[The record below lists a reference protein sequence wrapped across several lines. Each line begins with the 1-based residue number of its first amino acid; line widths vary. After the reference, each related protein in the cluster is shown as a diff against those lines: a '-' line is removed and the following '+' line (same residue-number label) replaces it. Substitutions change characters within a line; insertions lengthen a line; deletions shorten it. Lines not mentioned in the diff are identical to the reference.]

1 MTVPLRQAENSEA
14 ALIVFTL
21 LVPASVGV
29 TLFALLFGSGLPVA
43 AAALLLASIG
53 MAGSITHLAKPLRAP
68 TSLRN
73 LRSSWLSR
81 EIAAVIVYW
90 MFVAIWLASEGAM
103 IAAKAG
109 ALEPAMSATLATA
122 MPAVSLAA
130 RALAAVGGAVLL
142 AVIERAYRVPTRPA
156 WCGHECL
163 MELAA
168 TALGAGATI
177 YAAIVGWTGWAAVR
191 VDGPWFASNAAP
203 IVAELAACALAAL
216 IGLILDI
223 LSHKRRYKRLE
234 SLREQSDER
243 IPLTLAHYGELQ
255 RKVRLAWSVE
265 TAAVLIAVG
274 TTMLVAGAAAVA
286 LLCLAAVLQL
296 IAHALQ
302 RWIFYELPVQVR
314 WVQRLRK

>member
-1 MTVPLRQAENSEA
+1 MSVPLRQAESGEA

-29 TLFALLFGSGLPVA
+29 ALFALLFGGGLPA
-43 AAALLLASIG
+43 AIAAFLLASIG

-90 MFVAIWLASEGAM
+90 MFVVIWLASEGMKIVAE
-103 IAAKAG
+103 AG
-109 ALEPAMSATLATA
+109 ALEPATLATA
-122 MPAVSLAA
+122 MPAASLAA
-130 RALAAVGGAVLL
+130 RALATVGGAVLL
-142 AVIERAYRVPTRPA
+142 AVIERAYHVPTRPA

-168 TALGAGATI
+168 TALGAGGTL
-177 YAAIVGWTGWAAVR
+177 YAAITGWAALQATVA
-191 VDGPWFASNAAP
+191 DTTAP
-203 IVAELAACALAAL
+203 VAMVLAVCALAAL
-216 IGLILDI
+216 IGLLLDI

-234 SLREQSDER
+234 GLREQSDER
-243 IPLTLAHYGELQ
+243 IPLTLAHYNELQ
-255 RKVRLAWSVE
+255 SKVRLAWSVE
-265 TAAVLIAVG
+265 TTAVLLTVAAATLGAG
-274 TTMLVAGAAAVA
+274 TAAVA
-286 LLCLAAVLQL
+286 LLCLAVVLQF

-302 RWIFYELPVQVR
+302 RWVFYELPVQVR

>member
-1 MTVPLRQAENSEA
+1 MSVPLRQAESSEA

-29 TLFALLFGSGLPVA
+29 ALFALLFGGGLPA
-43 AAALLLASIG
+43 AAAAFLPASIG

-81 EIAAVIVYW
+81 EITAVIVYW
-90 MFVAIWLASEGAM
+90 MFVTIWLASEGAM
-103 IAAKAG
+103 IAAETG
-109 ALEPAMSATLATA
+109 TLEPAMPATLATA
-122 MPAVSLAA
+122 MPAASLAA

-142 AVIERAYRVPTRPA
+142 AVIERVYRVPTRPA

-168 TALGAGATI
+168 TALGAGVTV
-177 YAAIVGWTGWAAVR
+177 YAAVVGWTALQAAVA
-191 VDGPWFASNAAP
+191 DTTAP
-203 IVAELAACALAAL
+203 VAMVLSAGALAAL

-234 SLREQSDER
+234 GLREQSDER

-255 RKVRLAWSVE
+255 GKVRLAWGVE
-265 TAAVLIAVG
+265 TTAVLLTVAAAAIGAGTAAVAF
-274 TTMLVAGAAAVA
+274 
-286 LLCLAAVLQL
+286 LCLAIVLQL
-296 IAHALQ
+296 IAHSLQ
-302 RWIFYELPVQVR
+302 RWVFYELPVQVR

>member
-1 MTVPLRQAENSEA
+1 MSVPLRQAKSSET

-29 TLFALLFGSGLPVA
+29 ALFALLFGGGLPA
-43 AAALLLASIG
+43 AAAAFLLASIG

-103 IAAKAG
+103 
-109 ALEPAMSATLATA
+109 
-122 MPAVSLAA
+122 
-130 RALAAVGGAVLL
+130 ALAASGTLNPAALMSAMPPCSFSARVLASVGGIALL
-142 AVIERAYRVPTRPA
+142 AVIERAYRVPTGPA

-168 TALGAGATI
+168 TALGAGGVTYAT
-177 YAAIVGWTGWAAVR
+177 IVGWTGWAAAR
-191 VDGPWFASNAAP
+191 ADGSWFASDAAP

-223 LSHKRRYKRLE
+223 LSHKRRYKLLE

-243 IPLTLAHYGELQ
+243 IPLTLAHYNELQ
-255 RKVRLAWSVE
+255 SKVRLAWSVE

-274 TTMLVAGAAAVA
+274 TTMFVTGAAAVA
-286 LLCLAAVLQL
+286 LLCLAVVLQF

>member
-1 MTVPLRQAENSEA
+1 MSVPLRQAESSET

-29 TLFALLFGSGLPVA
+29 ALFTLLFGGGLPVA
-43 AAALLLASIG
+43 IAAFLLASIG

-81 EIAAVIVYW
+81 EIAVVIVYW
-90 MFVAIWLASEGAM
+90 VFVAIWLASEGTM
-103 IAAKAG
+103 IAAEAG
-109 ALEPAMSATLATA
+109 ALRPEVPTALATA
-122 MPAVSLAA
+122 MPAASLAA
-130 RALAAVGGAVLL
+130 RALATIGGAVLL

-168 TALGAGATI
+168 TALGAGATV
-177 YAAIVGWTGWAAVR
+177 YAAITGWAALQ
-191 VDGPWFASNAAP
+191 AA
-203 IVAELAACALAAL
+203 VADTTAPVAMVLAAGALAAL

-223 LSHKRRYKRLE
+223 MSHRRRYKRLE
-234 SLREQSDER
+234 GLREQSDER
-243 IPLTLAHYGELQ
+243 IPLMLAHYGELQ
-255 RKVRLAWSVE
+255 GKVRLAWGVE
-265 TAAVLIAVG
+265 TAAVLI
-274 TTMLVAGAAAVA
+274 TVAAATIGSGAAAVT
-286 LLCLAAVLQL
+286 LLCLAVVLQL
-296 IAHALQ
+296 VAHALQ
-302 RWIFYELPVQVR
+302 RWAFYELPVQVR

>member
-1 MTVPLRQAENSEA
+1 MSVPLRQAESSEA

-29 TLFALLFGSGLPVA
+29 ALFALLFGGGLPA
-43 AAALLLASIG
+43 AIAAFLLASIG

-81 EIAAVIVYW
+81 EIVAVIVYW

-103 IAAKAG
+103 IAAETG
-109 ALEPAMSATLATA
+109 ALEPAMPATLATA
-122 MPAVSLAA
+122 MPAASLAA

-168 TALGAGATI
+168 TALGAGGAV
-177 YAAIVGWTGWAAVR
+177 YAAVAGWTALQAAMA
-191 VDGPWFASNAAP
+191 DTTAP
-203 IVAELAACALAAL
+203 VAMVLSAGALAAL
-216 IGLILDI
+216 IGLLLDI

-234 SLREQSDER
+234 GLREQSDER

-255 RKVRLAWSVE
+255 SKVRLAWSVE
-265 TAAVLIAVG
+265 AAAVLITVG
-274 TTMLVAGAAAVA
+274 AATLGADAAAVT
-286 LLCLAAVLQL
+286 LLCLAVVLQL

-302 RWIFYELPVQVR
+302 RWVFYELPVQVR